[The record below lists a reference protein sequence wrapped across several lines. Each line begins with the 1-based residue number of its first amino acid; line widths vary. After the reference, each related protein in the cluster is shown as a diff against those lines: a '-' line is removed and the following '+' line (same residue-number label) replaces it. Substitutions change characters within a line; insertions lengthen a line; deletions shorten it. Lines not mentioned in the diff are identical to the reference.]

1 MTTTQ
6 KFGIFLNLTGIQIKP
21 GTAGVLFNRLKG
33 YWEVTADVGTD
44 CRKYAKVWDAE
55 TADAAVEIKRLINA

>member
-1 MTTTQ
+1 MNAQ
-6 KFGIFLNLTGIQIKP
+6 AKFETFLNLTGLQIKK

-44 CRKYAKVWDAE
+44 CRKYMKVWDAE
-55 TADAAVEIKRLINA
+55 TADEAVEIERIIN